1 MGLSCW
7 VRNGSLVVR
16 RRLEYELSGEGV
28 FGVWRGSL
36 VLCVC
41 VCVQDAGLG
50 AGGGGERVITGFG

>member
-41 VCVQDAGLG
+41 VCVCRMLG
-50 AGGGGERVITGFG
+50 WEQGEGERG